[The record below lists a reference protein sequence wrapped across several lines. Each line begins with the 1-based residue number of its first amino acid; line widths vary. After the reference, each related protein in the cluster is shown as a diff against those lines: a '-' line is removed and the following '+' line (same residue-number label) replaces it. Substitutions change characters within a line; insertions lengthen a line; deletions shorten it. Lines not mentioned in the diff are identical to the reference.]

1 MIDRVL
7 LLSMP
12 FGALD
17 RPSLGLGLLHA
28 MCARAR
34 VACDTDY
41 RTFRFA
47 EMIGARDYQWVM
59 DLPHTAF
66 AGEWLFAEA
75 LYGRREDADDRYFDE
90 VLRRTWRLG
99 DAEVRRLL
107 RIRTAVEPFLEES
120 VHAVH
125 RYAPT
130 LVGLT
135 SVFHQHLPSLAL
147 AARIRRSRPA
157 VTVAFGGAN
166 CEGEMGVALQRT
178 FPFVDLV
185 FSGEAERS
193 FPAVLRARA
202 AGRPVTGIP
211 GVTVAGSTAGT
222 GAPAPPIADLD
233 EVPVPSFDPYF
244 AQLSRT
250 PADPTIRPTL
260 PLETSRG
267 CWWGARAHCTFC
279 GLNGGTMAFRSK
291 SPPRVLDEIAAL
303 RSRHGITE
311 FAVVDNIL
319 DSRYFRTVLPE
330 LAAAGLNVRLF
341 WEVKATLTRAQ
352 VRLLRDAGVTS
363 VQPGIESFSNHVL
376 TLMRKGTTA
385 ARNIELLKWC
395 AEYGVRPL
403 WNLMY
408 GLPGETAEDYREIT
422 ELLPALRH
430 LEPPAG
436 YGPVR
441 MDRFSPYFERPGEWG
456 LTGVQPMAVF
466 HHLYPDAGDEVRR
479 IAYYFDF
486 DYPDG
491 RAADAYARDTIAAV
505 LAWRSEPDRG
515 VLAMS
520 GGDDGSIRI
529 ADSRY
534 GAAAPVWT
542 VLTGWRAAVYR
553 HCDRSQ
559 RLAALA
565 ALPEVR
571 AAGVDAGTLLAFL
584 ERCAAKRSMARLGPR
599 WLSLAVHVPPREP
612 GGDQE
617 PSDPSASAVLS
628 T

>member
-1 MIDRVL
+1 MIERVL

-17 RPSLGLGLLHA
+17 RPSLALGLL
-28 MCARAR
+28 RALCDR
-34 VACDTDY
+34 AGVACDTGY

-47 EMIGARDYQWVM
+47 EMVGHRDYQWVM

-99 DAEVRRLL
+99 DADVRRL
-107 RIRTAVEPFLEES
+107 RSIRTAVEPFLEDS
-120 VHAVH
+120 LQAVH
-125 RYAPT
+125 RSAPT
-130 LVGLT
+130 LVGFT
-135 SVFHQHLPSLAL
+135 SVFHQQLPSLAL
-147 AARIRRSRPA
+147 AARIRRSRSG

-166 CEGEMGVALQRT
+166 CEGEMGVALQRL

-193 FPAVLRARA
+193 FPAVLSARA

-211 GVTVAGSTAGT
+211 GVTVAGAARGA
-222 GAPAPPIADLD
+222 GAPAPPIGDLD
-233 EVPVPSFDPYF
+233 EVPTPCFDPYF
-244 AQLSRT
+244 AQLSGT
-250 PADPTIRPTL
+250 PAGAAIRPTL
-260 PLETSRG
+260 PVETARG

-291 SPPRVLDEIAAL
+291 SPGRVLDELAEL
-303 RSRHGITE
+303 RNRHGVAE
-311 FAVVDNIL
+311 FGVVDNIL
-319 DSRYFRTVLPE
+319 DARYFRTVLPK
-330 LAAAGLNVRLF
+330 LAAAGLDVRLF

-352 VRLLRDAGVTS
+352 VRLLRDAGVTR
-363 VQPGIESFSNHVL
+363 VQPGIESFSDHVL

-408 GLPGETAEDYREIT
+408 GFPGETSDDYREIA
-422 ELLPALRH
+422 ELLPALWH

-456 LTGVQPMAVF
+456 LTGVRPMAVF
-466 HHLYPDAGDEVRR
+466 HHLYPEAGEAARR

-491 RAADAYARDTIAAV
+491 RAADAYAREAIAAA
-505 LAWRSEPDRG
+505 LAWRREPDRG
-515 VLAMS
+515 LLTMS
-520 GGDDGSIRI
+520 QGDDGTIRL

-534 GAAAPVWT
+534 GVAAPVWT

-559 RLAALA
+559 LLATLA

-571 AAGVDAGTLLAFL
+571 ADAVDAGTLRAFL
-584 ERCAAKRSMARLGPR
+584 ERCAAERSMARLGPR
-599 WLSLAVHVPPREP
+599 WLSLAVHVPPREAAC
-612 GGDQE
+612 DQ
-617 PSDPSASAVLS
+617 D
-628 T
+628 TDRHDG